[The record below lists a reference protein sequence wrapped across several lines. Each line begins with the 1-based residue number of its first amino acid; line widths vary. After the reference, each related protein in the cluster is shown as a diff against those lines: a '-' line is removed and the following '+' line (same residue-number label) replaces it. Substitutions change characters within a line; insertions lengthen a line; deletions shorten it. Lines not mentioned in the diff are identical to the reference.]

1 MAAPDISIRLEVL
14 PGESVAEQ
22 VANAAKYKFD
32 AIALPGRF
40 KDRWLRPLRE
50 CRGDL
55 PLPMASISLGF
66 VHSLLSPSEARR
78 QECRD
83 SLLELLDLCAELG
96 APRLNVPPCLIQDNP
111 ERITESGSFGTLRE
125 RLDAM
130 LLEELPAIGN
140 AAAEREVVFLIEP
153 VNKYESEY
161 LNSVVHAAELVDE
174 LDQPAVKVT
183 ADFFHMQLEELDTA
197 AALERSGAVVQHVHV
212 AENTR
217 VEPGPGSMDYRPG
230 FRELQRV
237 GYAGLLEVECRYLS
251 GPADAV
257 LPASANYLRSVWNQ
271 SAMQ

>member
-1 MAAPDISIRLEVL
+1 MSTPDVSIRLEVL

-22 VANAAKYKFD
+22 IGHAAEFGFD

-40 KDRWLRPLRE
+40 LESWLPELRE
-50 CRGDL
+50 YREDA

-66 VHSLLSPSEARR
+66 AHSLLSSTESQR

-83 SLLELLDLCAELG
+83 SLMRLLDLCAELE

-111 ERITESGSFGTLRE
+111 VRIREAGYFNSLSE

-130 LLEELPAIGN
+130 LLEELPAIGD
-140 AAAEREVVFLIEP
+140 AAAERGVAFLLEP

-161 LNSVVHAAELVDE
+161 LNSVVHAARLIRR
-174 LDQPAVKVT
+174 LAHPAVQVT
-183 ADFFHMQLEELDTA
+183 ADFFHMQLEELHTA
-197 AALERSGAVVQHVHV
+197 KALQESVMDVGHVHV

-217 VEPGPGSMDYRPG
+217 MEPGPGTMDYGPG
-230 FRELQRV
+230 FGVLREND
-237 GYAGLLEVECRYLS
+237 YAGLIEVECRYLS
-251 GPADAV
+251 GPANEV
-257 LPASANYLRSVWNQ
+257 LPASAEYLRRIWNQ